1 MLKKDDDTCGEK
13 KECLLCTENE
23 KHLQRAQLTRE
34 AYRADVVCNTNQN
47 NPYLSMDMQKV
58 LMLPLLP
65 GCKTAI
71 FTRRIFLIN
80 QTFAL
85 LGGTRK
91 TNVKPH
97 GYLWHEGIQGRND
110 EDVASAII
118 KFLNESVYRYSEHV
132 TIWCDNC
139 SGQNKNWMLFSSL
152 VHLMCSQSPIQTL
165 TLKFFEKGH
174 TFMSDDS
181 FHHQVENG
189 IWEVKKLYDFQD
201 FVRCVESKGTTVL
214 MESKDFVSFRNE
226 KVLQKTQAIQ
236 RSLKCLKSILR
247 R

>member
-1 MLKKDDDTCGEK
+1 MLRKDDDTCGEK

-34 AYRADVVCNTNQN
+34 AYCADVECNTNQN
-47 NPYLSMDMQKV
+47 NSYLFMDMQKV

-71 FTRRIFLIN
+71 FIRRIFLIN
-80 QTFAL
+80 QTFAPL
-85 LGGTRK
+85 DGTGK

-118 KFLNESVYRYSEHV
+118 KFLNESVFRDCKHV
-132 TIWCDNC
+132 TILCDNC

-152 VHLMCSQSPIQTL
+152 VHLMCSESPIQTL
-165 TLKFFEKGH
+165 TLKFF
-174 TFMSDDS
+174 
-181 FHHQVENG
+181 
-189 IWEVKKLYDFQD
+189 
-201 FVRCVESKGTTVL
+201 
-214 MESKDFVSFRNE
+214 
-226 KVLQKTQAIQ
+226 
-236 RSLKCLKSILR
+236 
-247 R
+247 